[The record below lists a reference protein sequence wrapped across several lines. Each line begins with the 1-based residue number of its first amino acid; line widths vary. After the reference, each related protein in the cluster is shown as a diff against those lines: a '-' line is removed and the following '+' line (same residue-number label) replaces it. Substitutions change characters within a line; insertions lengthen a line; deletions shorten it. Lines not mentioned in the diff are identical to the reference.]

1 MYKLNI
7 HMYKEVQ
14 KQIKDLYVCRCNITH
29 ISHYSHNSSCAS
41 LKYVTFRLFM
51 HVYQF
56 LFFKYIYGHIYT
68 RHNTTKKNWHV
79 MIKTKKE
86 KNNNIY

>member
-1 MYKLNI
+1 M
-7 HMYKEVQ
+7 
-14 KQIKDLYVCRCNITH
+14 
-29 ISHYSHNSSCAS
+29 
-41 LKYVTFRLFM
+41 
-51 HVYQF
+51 
-56 LFFKYIYGHIYT
+56 YGHIYT